1 MSEGNEPP
9 TERTAGNGLVP
20 LAVAK
25 CHEPCGTKKF
35 EKTFQKP
42 LTFAQKCDRM
52 NMKRGEGKPP
62 QTRKGFTM
70 KKATMNTI
78 VNYINDNAVEALYE
92 VRDELITELNKGAEE
107 KARNAELYDSAKEV
121 VMGELSMASEAVT
134 LGELYDA
141 VADNLP
147 EGFTK
152 GKLQY
157 AVTRLWKDE
166 IVRIEGK
173 VNTYRKA

>member
-1 MSEGNEPP
+1 
-9 TERTAGNGLVP
+9 
-20 LAVAK
+20 
-25 CHEPCGTKKF
+25 
-35 EKTFQKP
+35 
-42 LTFAQKCDRM
+42 
-52 NMKRGEGKPP
+52 
-62 QTRKGFTM
+62 M
-70 KKATMNTI
+70 KKATMNSILSLIANIDTPEAET
-78 VNYINDNAVEALYE
+78 VRAELNA
-92 VRDELITELNKGAEE
+92 ELNKGAEE

>member
-1 MSEGNEPP
+1 
-9 TERTAGNGLVP
+9 
-20 LAVAK
+20 
-25 CHEPCGTKKF
+25 
-35 EKTFQKP
+35 
-42 LTFAQKCDRM
+42 
-52 NMKRGEGKPP
+52 
-62 QTRKGFTM
+62 M

-92 VRDELITELNKGAEE
+92 VRDELMAELNKGEAVKAE
-107 KARNAELYDSAKEV
+107 NAKLYDTAKAV
-121 VMGELSMASEAVT
+121 VMSELGDTPVT
-134 LGELYDA
+134 IGELYDA
-141 VADNLP
+141 VASDLP

>member
-1 MSEGNEPP
+1 
-9 TERTAGNGLVP
+9 
-20 LAVAK
+20 
-25 CHEPCGTKKF
+25 
-35 EKTFQKP
+35 
-42 LTFAQKCDRM
+42 
-52 NMKRGEGKPP
+52 
-62 QTRKGFTM
+62 M
-70 KKATMNTI
+70 KKATMQTI
-78 VNYINDNAVEALYE
+78 VNYINDNAIEALFE
-92 VRDELITELNKGAEE
+92 VRDELTTELNKGAEE
-107 KARNAELYDSAKEV
+107 KAKNAELYEQAKAV
-121 VMGELSMASEAVT
+121 VMNELGMTDKAVT
-134 LGELYDA
+134 ISELFDA

>member
-1 MSEGNEPP
+1 
-9 TERTAGNGLVP
+9 
-20 LAVAK
+20 
-25 CHEPCGTKKF
+25 
-35 EKTFQKP
+35 
-42 LTFAQKCDRM
+42 
-52 NMKRGEGKPP
+52 
-62 QTRKGFTM
+62 M

-92 VRDELITELNKGAEE
+92 VRDELMAELNKGEAVKAE
-107 KARNAELYDSAKEV
+107 NAKLYDAAKAV
-121 VMGELSMASEAVT
+121 VMSELNTTDKAVT
-134 LGELYDA
+134 IGELYDA

>member
-1 MSEGNEPP
+1 
-9 TERTAGNGLVP
+9 
-20 LAVAK
+20 
-25 CHEPCGTKKF
+25 
-35 EKTFQKP
+35 
-42 LTFAQKCDRM
+42 
-52 NMKRGEGKPP
+52 
-62 QTRKGFTM
+62 M

-78 VNYINDNAVEALYE
+78 LTLIADIDTPEAEAVRSELNA
-92 VRDELITELNKGAEE
+92 ELNKGAEQ
-107 KARNAELYDSAKEV
+107 KAQNEALYNTAKDVVMAELGDTP
-121 VMGELSMASEAVT
+121 VT
-134 LGELYDA
+134 IGELYEA
-141 VADNLP
+141 VEGNLP